1 MSEIPLV
8 WFKPAN
14 TAMVK
19 RAIIKQNRIGAYLDF
34 DDDID
39 VRLWQSNC

>member
-1 MSEIPLV
+1 MLLLWS
-8 WFKPAN
+8 
-14 TAMVK
+14 
-19 RAIIKQNRIGAYLDF
+19 RAPNDTRVNWAKIIQNRVGAYLDF

>member
-1 MSEIPLV
+1 MLLLWS
-8 WFKPAN
+8 
-14 TAMVK
+14 
-19 RAIIKQNRIGAYLDF
+19 RAPNAARVNWTKIIQNRVGAHLDF

>member
-1 MSEIPLV
+1 MLLLSSKAPNAASV
-8 WFKPAN
+8 NWPK
-14 TAMVK
+14 
-19 RAIIKQNRIGAYLDF
+19 IIQNRVGAYLDF